1 VGSSSDNGL
10 AEMINDLYKTELIK
24 PRKPSRSVEEVEL
37 AAAEWVH
44 SFNHCRL
51 CQYCGDIPPVEM
63 EAYYAH
69 HQRPA
74 AG

>member
-1 VGSSSDNGL
+1 
-10 AEMINDLYKTELIK
+10 MPWRTI
-24 PRKPSRSVEEVEL
+24 EEVEL
-37 AAAEWVH
+37 AAAEWVPC
-44 SFNHCRL
+44 FNHRRL
-51 CQYCGDIPPVEM
+51 YQYCGDIPPVEM